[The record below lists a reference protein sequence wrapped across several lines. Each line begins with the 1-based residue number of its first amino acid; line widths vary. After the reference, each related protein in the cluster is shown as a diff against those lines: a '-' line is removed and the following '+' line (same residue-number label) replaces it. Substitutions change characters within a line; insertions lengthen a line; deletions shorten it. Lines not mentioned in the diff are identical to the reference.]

1 MTTSSNKPLKFG
13 YDPAG
18 RPPIIEAAGMTLQ
31 AYKDGQPCIGHDL
44 PPRMGKSTL
53 IQILAI
59 ELQAAGA
66 PFVHALTPWT
76 NLAKQLINA
85 DKVQAN
91 LDRVKADGYAGPF
104 LGQQVLAID
113 SARFWKRKSQPP
125 YTLLT
130 STIHLANF
138 NSRNLSSA
146 IALALEE
153 TSNRPV
159 LIVDEVHLV
168 AEGQRWSD
176 VLLEFQAAGAFVIT
190 MTGTAKRSDDASI
203 LGFREEPA
211 SDWEARRQKVVTR
224 RGDPYIRDA
233 DGLLVRKVEGTERSS
248 EQREKNTV
256 ATGLTVP
263 WDESFT
269 NGWMH
274 LVSSQPQTFRV
285 TVDGEPMWINEV
297 ARQTADKNKS
307 RWMRSAECCR
317 QLAEKGI
324 EALSRWRSDSRTK
337 QCKILAVTT
346 SDIGV
351 TSEKEAN
358 VHARE
363 MRRQLKS
370 AISNDPLL
378 LGQDLNVEICTSLD
392 DRGEPDENAAE
403 KLRRFGLT
411 KTDEDG
417 NEPIDILIV
426 KGMGLVGL
434 DVPECKILLDSSSYR
449 CGPVKRQL
457 ATRPLTVWK
466 LSDGDLAPEA
476 QIFYPQD
483 PANHDFY
490 ESLTLTAEAGKETK
504 VVSETPF
511 IDEQEVKDPE
521 LPVDLIAGTGTAAG
535 YLDEFGKWVSGDHDR
550 LIAKIH
556 KTWPETIQLR
566 RITLIGM
573 YQDGA
578 FPDARMENEEVN
590 EKAAPKKREVRD
602 LSKELQKEK
611 EDSFGS
617 KARQYASQIYDYKS
631 SPEKWR
637 AAVKTLQSK
646 AKKKCHIS
654 PDEPVDRIQDPEVL
668 KKLKKA
674 LDQAVV
680 DYMHEVRS

>member
-1 MTTSSNKPLKFG
+1 MTTSSNSPLKFG

-18 RPPIIEAAGMTLQ
+18 RPPIIEAAELTLQ
-31 AYKDGQPCIGHDL
+31 AYKDGLPCIGHDL

-59 ELQAAGA
+59 ELEAAGA
-66 PFVHALTPWT
+66 PFIHALTPWT
-76 NLAKQLINA
+76 NLAKQLISSE
-85 DKVQAN
+85 KVETN
-91 LDRVKADGYAGPF
+91 LDRVKAEGYAGPF
-104 LGQQVLAID
+104 LGQQVTAID
-113 SARFWKRKSQPP
+113 SARYWKRKTQPP

-138 NSRNLSSA
+138 NSRNLVSA
-146 IALALEE
+146 IALAVEE
-153 TSNRPV
+153 TGKRPV
-159 LIVDEVHLV
+159 LVVDEVHLV

-176 VLLEFQAAGAFVIT
+176 VLLDFQAAGAFVIT
-190 MTGTAKRSDDASI
+190 MTGTAKRSDDAAI
-203 LGFREEPA
+203 LGFRDEPV
-211 SDWEARRQKVVTR
+211 SDWETRNQKVITR
-224 RGDPYIRDA
+224 RGEPYIRDA
-233 DGLLVRKVEGTERSS
+233 DGLLVRKVEGNERNS
-248 EQREKNTV
+248 EHREKNTV
-256 ATGLTVP
+256 ATGLTVA
-263 WDESFT
+263 WDKSFKH
-269 NGWMH
+269 GWMH

-285 TVDGEPMWINEV
+285 TVDGEPVWINEV
-297 ARQTADKNKS
+297 SKQTADKNKS

-324 EALSRWRSDSRTK
+324 EALSSWRSDSRMK
-337 QCKILAVTT
+337 QCKILVVTT
-346 SDIGV
+346 SDVGV

-363 MRRQLKS
+363 MRRQLNS

-378 LGQDLNVEICTSLD
+378 LGQDLNVEICTSVD
-392 DRGEPDENAAE
+392 DHGEPDDNAAE

-449 CGPVKRQL
+449 NGPIKRQL
-457 ATRPLTVWK
+457 ATRPLTVWR
-466 LSDGDLAPEA
+466 LSDGELAPEA

-490 ESLTLTAEAGKETK
+490 ESLTLSAEVGKETK

-511 IDEQEVKDPE
+511 TDEEEVKDPE
-521 LPVDLIAGTGTAAG
+521 LPIDLIDGTGTAAG
-535 YLDEFGKWVSGDHDR
+535 YLDEFGKWASGDHDR
-550 LIAKIH
+550 LIIRIH
-556 KTWPETIQLR
+556 RTWPETIQLR

-578 FPDARMENEEVN
+578 FPD
-590 EKAAPKKREVRD
+590 EKMKADEPQEQPDSKKREVRD

-611 EDSFGS
+611 ENSFGT
-617 KARQYASQIYDYKS
+617 KARQYASKIYDYKT
-631 SPEKWR
+631 SPESWR
-637 AAVKTLQSK
+637 EAVKRLQAK
-646 AKKKCHIS
+646 AKKICLIS